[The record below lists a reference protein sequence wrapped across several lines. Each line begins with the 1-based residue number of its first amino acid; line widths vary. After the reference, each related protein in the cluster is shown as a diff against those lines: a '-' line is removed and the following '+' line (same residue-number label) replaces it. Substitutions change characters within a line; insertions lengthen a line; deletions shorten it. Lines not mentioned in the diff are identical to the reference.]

1 MKIKPSKLWA
11 MLCVAL
17 MTASAVAQDNVID
30 EVVWVVGDE
39 AILKSDVEQTR
50 MYFMM
55 SGQKMEGEPYCV
67 IPEQLAIQ
75 KLFLHQ
81 AAIDSIDVTEQEVLN
96 DVEREMNM
104 RVNQIGSRE
113 KMEEYFGKT
122 STQIREELRETVR
135 DRMIV
140 ERMQEKV
147 FGNIKLTPSEV
158 RRGYAGMKEEE
169 SPFVPTQVEVQI
181 ITQQPEIPLE
191 EIERV
196 KAELRDYTE
205 RVNSG
210 DAQFS
215 TLAVFYSQDPES
227 ARRGGELNA
236 FGRGEMVP
244 EFSAV
249 AFNLTEPGRV
259 SKIVETEFGFHIIQL
274 IEKRGDRVRAR
285 HILRKPE
292 VPAESM
298 NASLARLDSIAN
310 DIRTEKISF
319 NDAVLYSADKNTRKN
334 FGLMSNEMTLS
345 SRFELQELPQEVAKV
360 IYEMKVG
367 EISDPFVMIDQK
379 TGKEVCAIVR
389 LKTRIEGHKATPTED
404 FQVIKDV
411 MVAKMKQQKLENWIK
426 EKQKSTYVRINEN
439 WCDCEFQYPGWV
451 RK

>member
-1 MKIKPSKLWA
+1 MCAVMI
-11 MLCVAL
+11 
-17 MTASAVAQDNVID
+17 TAPMVAQNNVID

-50 MYFMM
+50 LYVMM
-55 SGQKMEGEPYCV
+55 SGQQIEGEPYCV

-81 AAIDSIDVTEQEVLN
+81 AAIDSIEVTEQETLN
-96 DVEREMNM
+96 ELEREMNM
-104 RVNQIGSRE
+104 RISQVGSRE
-113 KMEEYFGKT
+113 KLEEYYEKT
-122 STQIREELRETVR
+122 ITQMREELRETVR

-140 ERMQEKV
+140 EKMQEHL
-147 FGNIKLTPSEV
+147 FGNIKLTPAEV
-158 RRGYAGMKEEE
+158 RRRYAQMSEEDI
-169 SPFVPTQVEVQI
+169 PFVPTQVEIQI
-181 ITQQPEIPLE
+181 ITQQPEIPIE

-196 KAELRDYTE
+196 KEELREYTE

-210 DAQFS
+210 EAQFS

-244 EFSAV
+244 EFSTA
-249 AFNLTEPGRV
+249 AFNLTEPNKI

-292 VPAESM
+292 VPVESM
-298 NASLARLDSIAN
+298 QESLAKLDSIAAE
-310 DIRTEKISF
+310 IRSGNISF
-319 NDAVLYSADKNTRKN
+319 EEAVAYSADKNTRKN

-345 SRFELQELPQEVAKV
+345 SRFELQELPQEVAKT

-367 EISDPFVMIDQK
+367 EVSAPFAMIDTK
-379 TGKEVCAIVR
+379 TGKEICAIVR
-389 LKTRIEGHKATPTED
+389 LKTRIDGHKATPTED
-404 FQVIKDV
+404 FQVVTDV
-411 MVAKMKQQKLENWIK
+411 LIAKMKEEKLEAWIK
-426 EKQKSTYVRINEN
+426 EKQKTTYVRINEN
-439 WCDCEFQYPGWV
+439 WRSCEFQYPGWGQN
-451 RK
+451 

>member
-1 MKIKPSKLWA
+1 M
-11 MLCVAL
+11 
-17 MTASAVAQDNVID
+17 
-30 EVVWVVGDE
+30 GDE
-39 AILKSDVEQTR
+39 AILKSDVEQAR

-75 KLFLHQ
+75 KLFMHQ
-81 AAIDSIDVTEQEVLN
+81 AVIDSIEVTDQEVLN
-96 DVEREMNM
+96 EVEREMNM
-104 RVNQIGSRE
+104 RVSQIGSRE

-140 ERMQEKV
+140 ERMQEKIL
-147 FGNIKLTPSEV
+147 GNIKLTPSEV
-158 RRGYAGMKEEE
+158 RRGYADMKNEDI
-169 SPFVPTQVEVQI
+169 PFVPTQVEVQI

-196 KAELRDYTE
+196 KAELRDYAE

-210 DAQFS
+210 EAQFS

-227 ARRGGELNA
+227 ARRGGELDF

-244 EFSAV
+244 EFSTV
-249 AFNLTEPGRV
+249 AFNLTDPMKV
-259 SKIVETEFGFHIIQL
+259 SKIVETEFGYHIIQL

-298 NASLARLDSIAN
+298 NAALMRLDTIADN
-310 DIRTEKISF
+310 IRNGKTSF
-319 NDAVLYSADKNTRKN
+319 NDAVLLSADKNTRKN

-360 IYEMKVG
+360 VYEMKVG
-367 EISDPFVMIDQK
+367 EISDPFVMIDKK
-379 TGKEVCAIVR
+379 TGKEVCAIVK
-389 LKTRIEGHKATPTED
+389 LKTRVEGHKATPTD
-404 FQVIKDV
+404 DYQTIKDV

-426 EKQKSTYVRINEN
+426 EKQKTTYIRINEN

-451 RK
+451 KK

>member
-1 MKIKPSKLWA
+1 MKHSKLWSI
-11 MLCVAL
+11 LC
-17 MTASAVAQDNVID
+17 AVLLTVPAVSQDNVID

-39 AILKSDVEQTR
+39 AILKSDVEQAR

-55 SGQKMEGEPYCV
+55 SGQKMEGEPYCI

-75 KLFLHQ
+75 KLFMHQ
-81 AAIDSIDVTEQEVLN
+81 AAIDSVEVTDQEVLN
-96 DVEREMNM
+96 EVEREMNM
-104 RVNQIGSRE
+104 RVSQIGSRE

-140 ERMQEKV
+140 ERMQEKI

-158 RRGYAGMKEEE
+158 RRGYADMKNEEI
-169 SPFVPTQVEVQI
+169 PFVPTQVEVQI

-196 KAELRDYTE
+196 KAELRDYAE

-210 DAQFS
+210 EAQFS

-227 ARRGGELNA
+227 ARRGGELDF

-244 EFSAV
+244 EFSTV
-249 AFNLTEPGRV
+249 AFNLTDPMKV
-259 SKIVETEFGFHIIQL
+259 SKIVETEFGYHIIQL

-298 NASLARLDSIAN
+298 NAALMRLDTIADN
-310 DIRTEKISF
+310 IRNGKTSF
-319 NDAVLYSADKNTRKN
+319 NDAVLLSADKNTRKN

-360 IYEMKVG
+360 VYEMKVG
-367 EISDPFVMIDQK
+367 EISDPFVMIDKK
-379 TGKEVCAIVR
+379 TGKEVCAIVK
-389 LKTRIEGHKATPTED
+389 LKTRVEGHKATPTD
-404 FQVIKDV
+404 DYQTIKDV

-426 EKQKSTYVRINEN
+426 EKQKTTYIRINEN

-451 RK
+451 KK

>member
-1 MKIKPSKLWA
+1 MRQCKLWMTLCA
-11 MLCVAL
+11 MLA
-17 MTASAVAQDNVID
+17 TAMPLVAQDNVID
-30 EVVWVVGDE
+30 EVLWVVGDE
-39 AILKSDVEQTR
+39 AILKSDVEQAR
-50 MYFMM
+50 LYYMM
-55 SGQKMEGEPYCV
+55 QGKSVEGEPYCV

-81 AAIDSIDVTEQEVLN
+81 AAVDSIEVTEQEVIN
-96 DVEREMNM
+96 AVENEINQRIA
-104 RVNQIGSRE
+104 QIGSRE
-113 KMEEYFGKT
+113 KMEEYYSKT
-122 STQIREELRETVR
+122 STQIREELRETMR

-140 ERMQEKV
+140 EKMQYKLFEDIKV
-147 FGNIKLTPSEV
+147 TPAEV
-158 RRGYAGMKEEE
+158 RRGYEQMKEEDI
-169 SPFVPTQVEVQI
+169 PFVPTQVEVQI

-196 KAELRDYTE
+196 KSELREYAE

-215 TLAVFYSQDPES
+215 TLAVFYSQDEGS
-227 ARRGGELNA
+227 ARRGGDLDF

-249 AFNLTEPGRV
+249 AFNLTDPNKV

-292 VPAESM
+292 VPAENLKLSM
-298 NASLARLDSIAN
+298 EKLDSVAG
-310 DIRTEKISF
+310 DIRNGKMSF
-319 NDAVLYSADKNTRKN
+319 EEAVMLSDDKNTRKN

-345 SRFELQELPQEVAKV
+345 SRFELQELPQEVARAV
-360 IYEMKVG
+360 YAMKEG
-367 EISDPFVMIDQK
+367 EISAPFVMIDK
-379 TGKEVCAIVR
+379 RGKEVCAIVK
-389 LKTRIEGHKATPTED
+389 LKSRIEGHKATPTED

-411 MVAKMKQQKLENWIK
+411 IISQIKAKKLEEWIK
-426 EKQKSTYVRINEN
+426 EKQKSTYVRINGD

-451 RK
+451 KK